1 MAQEDPVLD
10 VCSAYEL
17 ALSLFSPTRY
27 HQSSGAAAQKSICRY
42 ICNELC
48 APPVESF
55 IGVPGWR

>member
-17 ALSLFSPTRY
+17 ALFVLSDLLPSVVIR
-27 HQSSGAAAQKSICRY
+27 AAAQKSIFRH

-48 APPVESF
+48 APPVGSF
-55 IGVPGWR
+55 TGVPGWG

>member
-17 ALSLFSPTRY
+17 ALCSFRSITIR
-27 HQSSGAAAQKSICRY
+27 GAAAQKSIFRH

-48 APPVESF
+48 APPVGSF
-55 IGVPGWR
+55 TGVPGWG